1 VKIKS
6 WKGEADDN
14 ELEKIKDILI
24 KIVNSNTDDV
34 KS

>member
-6 WKGEADDN
+6 WKGEPDDS
-14 ELEKIKDILI
+14 ELEKIKDILM